1 MATVDQE
8 EEAVKHPE
16 VTGFHQGTA
25 LGKEE
30 DGPVSCRPEVV
41 IWEPQSGQK
50 WKLGSELQVRNTG
63 L

>member
-8 EEAVKHPE
+8 EEAVKHTE
-16 VTGFHQGTA
+16 VTGFHQETA
-25 LGKEE
+25 LTALS
-30 DGPVSCRPEVV
+30 PAHPEVV

-50 WKLGSELQVRNTG
+50 LKLGSELQVRNAG